1 MDRMD
6 RKWTEMD
13 SHFQEGYNAVEPN
26 LFYRNGQEWTKM
38 DSHFQEGYDAIE
50 PQKNGQKWTR
60 MDKNGQLYSGGIRT
74 LLKKTESGNISCV
87 NRSRHFETGT
97 LIASQ
102 LRRMLRKNIFVQK
115 ICPQQRSFCKL
126 KSS

>member
-50 PQKNGQKWTR
+50 P
-60 MDKNGQLYSGGIRT
+60 
-74 LLKKTESGNISCV
+74 
-87 NRSRHFETGT
+87 
-97 LIASQ
+97 
-102 LRRMLRKNIFVQK
+102 
-115 ICPQQRSFCKL
+115 
-126 KSS
+126 